1 MSTTTHSITAPASVA
16 ASDGTH
22 TDAEIATMRAS
33 LRAKIAEQDA
43 ARGRPLTDRER
54 LGNLKRRMD
63 ADFID
68 QSERTLTLG
77 VPLSWDD
84 RLRLFRLAGILS
96 GDFASRHSEAA

>member
-77 VPLSWDD
+77 LSWDD